1 VLKFIFWTLLCI
13 NGLLLAYGKGYLGN
27 FKGDEHEPG
36 RLKNQVNA
44 DKLVLVSSA
53 SADAA
58 ASQAALAKAK
68 QALDAAKPELVA
80 CMEIGAF
87 SEAEAK
93 KFEKLLAPLELG
105 ERQSRLGAVSQEVT
119 NHIVYIP
126 PQGSKE
132 GADKKAGE
140 LTNLGVTNYF
150 IINDATP
157 LKWGISLGVF
167 KSETAAKT
175 LLAAL
180 QKQGVNS
187 ARILARGPQTGKLS
201 FRFKEIEPATKVKI
215 EKIVT
220 KFPAADASDCKA

>member
-1 VLKFIFWTLLCI
+1 MLKFIFWSLLCI
-13 NGLLLAYGKGYLGN
+13 NGLLLAYGQGLLGN
-27 FKGDEHEPG
+27 FKGNEHEPA

-58 ASQAALAKAK
+58 ASKAELAKAK
-68 QALDAAKPELVA
+68 AAAEAARPALIA
-80 CMEIGAF
+80 CLEVGKF

-93 KFEKLLAPLELG
+93 KFEKQLAPLALG
-105 ERQSRLGAVSQEVT
+105 EHQSREGAASQEIT

-132 GADKKAGE
+132 GADRKAAE

-150 IINDATP
+150 VINDATA

-187 ARILARGPQTGKLS
+187 ARILARGPQTSKLT
-201 FRFKEIEPATKVKI
+201 FRFTDIEPAIRVKLDKMLGKYPSAEI
-215 EKIVT
+215 AE
-220 KFPAADASDCKA
+220 CK